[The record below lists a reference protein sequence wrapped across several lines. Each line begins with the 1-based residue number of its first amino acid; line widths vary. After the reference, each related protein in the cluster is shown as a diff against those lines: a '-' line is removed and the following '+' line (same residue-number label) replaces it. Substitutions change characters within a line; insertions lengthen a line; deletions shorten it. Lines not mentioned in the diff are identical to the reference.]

1 MKVKVEFY
9 FDENIEKQIKDF
21 DISDEKVKDYENNK
35 DKWHKKLIKEIERSI
50 RSVLEWNGY
59 ATIEDFKVREIEDE
73 NQRLN

>member
-35 DKWHKKLIKEIERSI
+35 DKWHEKLIKEIERSI

>member
-9 FDENIEKQIKDF
+9 FIEDIERQIKDF

-35 DKWHKKLIKEIERSI
+35 DKWNKKLIKEIERSI
-50 RSVLEWNGY
+50 RSVLEWSGY

-73 NQRLN
+73 N

>member
-9 FDENIEKQIKDF
+9 YIEDIERQIRDF

-35 DKWHKKLIKEIERSI
+35 GKWHKKLIKEIEKSI
-50 RSVLEWNGY
+50 RSVLEWSGY

-73 NQRLN
+73 D

>member
-50 RSVLEWNGY
+50 RIVLEWNGY
-59 ATIEDFKVREIEDE
+59 ATIEDFKVREIKDE
-73 NQRLN
+73 N